1 MDFNLVEKSSL
12 LISDPYLYDQNFRRS
27 VVLLSEHSIDGGS
40 IGFIL
45 NKPLKIPVDTLLS
58 DFPDFSLNVFYG
70 GPVNTERIH
79 FIHTAG
85 DILDGS
91 IPISDG
97 LYWGGDYTKLKF
109 LVQSQLITE
118 KNIRFFVGYS
128 GWDYKQLQEE
138 MESGSWLVGKS
149 DINYIFNSRPKSLWK
164 EVLQNMGGRFAVI
177 GQMSDHFLL
186 N

>member
-1 MDFNLVEKSSL
+1 MSFDYVEKSSL

-27 VVLLSEHSIDGGS
+27 VVLLSEHSSDGGS
-40 IGFIL
+40 VGFIL

-58 DFPDFSLNVFYG
+58 DFPDFSSKVFYG
-70 GPVNTERIH
+70 GPVSTERIH

-91 IPISDG
+91 IAISDG
-97 LYWGGDYTKLKF
+97 LYWGGDYAKLKF

-128 GWDYKQLQEE
+128 GWDYKQLKDE
-138 MESGSWLVGKS
+138 MKQNSWLVGKN
-149 DINYIFNSRPKSLWK
+149 DINYIFNSKPKTLWK
-164 EVLQNMGGRFAVI
+164 QVLQNMGGQYAVI
-177 GQMSDHFLL
+177 AQMPDQFLL